1 MTPEGVLDAA
11 VGIRVLVVG
20 DICLDRWCWYDPE
33 LSEPSRETGIP
44 RRAVVASKCTPGAG
58 GTVASNLC
66 ALGVGQVTVLG
77 TVGTGGAGHD
87 LQAALACRGIDAGQL
102 IADRRVVTFTYTK
115 LINAASGQE
124 DEPRVD
130 FVNTT
135 ALPESLQRRLIDR
148 FSALVESYDA
158 VIVADQAETPE
169 GGSITSEVRDE
180 ICRAAG
186 SHRATKFL
194 GDSRSRV
201 ELFRNCTMTPNEEEA
216 AAGSQRAFGDVD
228 YGRLQGLIGGPV
240 LVVTAGSRGAWL
252 VEGGVSHLLPPAPAK
267 QVVDV
272 CGAGDS
278 LTAGMALALA
288 AGAGPDAALQ
298 FGMLVASVTVGKR
311 GTGTA
316 DSSEVL
322 AAAETADW
330 GGQA

>member
-1 MTPEGVLDAA
+1 MTPEAVLGAA
-11 VGIRVLVVG
+11 GGIRALVVG
-20 DICLDRWCWYDPE
+20 DICLDRWCWYDPD
-33 LSEPSRETGIP
+33 LSEPSKETGIP
-44 RRAVVASKCTPGAG
+44 RRAVVAVRCTPGAG
-58 GTVASNLC
+58 GTVASNLS

-77 TVGTGGAGHD
+77 TVGTGGSAHD
-87 LQAALACRGIDAGQL
+87 LRDALVDRGIDAHQL

-115 LINAASGQE
+115 LINAGSGQE

-135 ALPESLQRRLIDR
+135 PLPESLQGRLIDR
-148 FSALVESYDA
+148 FSALVESYDT

-169 GGSITSEVRDE
+169 GGSVTPEVRE
-180 ICRAAG
+180 AICRTAG
-186 SHRATKFL
+186 GHRPTKFL
-194 GDSRSRV
+194 GDSRNRV

-216 AAGSQRAFGDVD
+216 DAGSQRALGDVD
-228 YGRLQGLIGGPV
+228 YGRLQVLIGGPA

-252 VEGGVSHLLPPAPAK
+252 VEGGVSRLLPAAPAK

-278 LTAGMALALA
+278 LTAGMALALS
-288 AGAGPDAALQ
+288 AGACPQAALR

-316 DSSEVL
+316 GPAEVL

-330 GGQA
+330 GGQE